1 MPESTLDKTEP
12 ASPRKRE
19 EARAE
24 GQVSRSADLT
34 AAVVLLGGLFLL
46 QYTGDRILS
55 GFLEVTRQCL
65 GQGAPGELDPSR
77 MMPTLRGAV
86 DVGAAVVLPVML
98 GLTVLALLACLGQ
111 VGVLLTFKPLRPKL
125 DKLDPINGFRRMFSA
140 RSAVHLVLGLAKMGL
155 LSLVA
160 WSTVRNRV
168 DVLAQIPAMA
178 FPTIVGLTCELV
190 FTLGLRLA
198 IALLVLAVIDY
209 IYQRRKFESDL
220 RMTKEEV
227 RQELRN
233 MEGDQKIKGRRR
245 QIQFQM
251 AMQRVRS
258 TVPKADVV
266 VTNPTEYAVA
276 LRYDTESMN
285 APKLGAKGHDQLA
298 KRIREVAI
306 EHGVPIV
313 ERPPLARA
321 LYRQVEVGQEIPA
334 ALYKAVAEVL
344 AYVYELAGR
353 GYRRQPRPAAADAVS
368 VN

>member
-1 MPESTLDKTEP
+1 MPESTLDRTEP

-19 EARAE
+19 EARSE

-34 AAVVLLGGLFLL
+34 AAVVLLGSLL
-46 QYTGDRILS
+46 LLDFTGERVMS
-55 GFLEVTRQCL
+55 GFLEVTRRCL
-65 GQGAPGELDPSR
+65 GQSKPGELDPSR
-77 MMPTLRGAV
+77 LMPTLLGVFRE
-86 DVGAAVVLPVML
+86 GAAVILPFML
-98 GLTVLALLACLGQ
+98 GLAVLALLACLGQ
-111 VGVLLTFKPLRPKL
+111 VGILLTFKPLRPKL
-125 DKLDPINGFRRMFSA
+125 DKLDPINGFKRMFSA
-140 RSAVHLVLGLAKMGL
+140 RSAVHLVLGLAKMAL
-155 LSLVA
+155 LSMLA

-168 DVLAQIPAMA
+168 DVLAQIPTMPFMA
-178 FPTIVGLTCELV
+178 IVGLTCELV

-198 IALLVLAVIDY
+198 IALLILAVLDY
-209 IYQRRKFESDL
+209 IYQRHKLEADL

-276 LRYDTESMN
+276 LKYDSDAMN
-285 APKLGAKGHDQLA
+285 APKVVAKGHDQLA

-334 ALYKAVAEVL
+334 DLYKAVAEVL

-353 GYRRQPRPAAADAVS
+353 GYRRPPVAAEADAVS